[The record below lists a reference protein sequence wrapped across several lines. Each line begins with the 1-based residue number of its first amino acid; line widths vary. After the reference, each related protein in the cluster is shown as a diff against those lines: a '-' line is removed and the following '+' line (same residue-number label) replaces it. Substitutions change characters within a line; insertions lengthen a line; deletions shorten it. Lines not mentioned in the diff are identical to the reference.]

1 MASELVNEYSHDN
14 AHFSQD
20 DWSLMMGAPMSQFP
34 LMIPHP
40 MGQGVGYSA
49 GSTAPGGSEMGPIN
63 TFPAPSATNGAA
75 DWRESFESALQTL
88 ASPFAHQY
96 TNSKETVGA
105 WGGSNTLNTFPA
117 PVSQILEDDRP
128 QITHGLLP
136 RIRKRAR
143 KQNHC
148 CDPCRSAK
156 RACDLPP
163 RSAIQNHK
171 PLLTACTTC
180 KVRGVECTVTW
191 LASRQSSRQARKGPV
206 TRSCSPSE
214 DKLITDSQ
222 GILRNDAEASSVLGS
237 LASIAA
243 SEGDLARQAV
253 LREVCFQR
261 LYLYI
266 DIVDMPLAQCMSREC
281 MPPCYFLGITPLG
294 PLGESAYI
302 SHYLDPVRSRID
314 RFWNISVTSSGSEHA
329 APQIFLAASVLDALF
344 QLSMSTYSSRHE
356 SINEAYKWVAIAAAS
371 QFTVREEKLPGMGR
385 SHGRARDIAL
395 ATWQKAKQ
403 IVFENIAATRSFRLA
418 LCLLLFGTLFPPTMP
433 EGSNVLEDAAYA
445 TREGLQRLQMLCAEA
460 RAHCVHDPDMSR
472 HPPYRTSRVEA
483 ARKSHPV
490 QMLPSDV
497 RNDILELI
505 AAVEWLASMFHSA
518 AVVCSRRDTCTTP
531 CFVYCNRSSHWTIDI
546 MREQGATRQHK
557 QGFEDSIVARAQAD
571 THRVTAVW
579 SRPISD
585 DIVARAVS
593 QAGSVAILIWQ
604 TLAILTLTF
613 EQLRTDKVQYEELH
627 RYYSAMTNLIDVW
640 ESAWGQID
648 RSAAISLHQSRPNVL
663 RSVYFCS
670 TDVDLAI
677 LLFCELNC
685 QLESQLAEQISLS
698 STSSPARERLWNALK
713 EKSACRR
720 DQRRTSAMQI
730 SHLAMASQGMSS
742 PGFQG
747 KSGLKANVEDISAH
761 PVSKDSLASTFRTNQ
776 CV

>member
-1 MASELVNEYSHDN
+1 
-14 AHFSQD
+14 
-20 DWSLMMGAPMSQFP
+20 
-34 LMIPHP
+34 
-40 MGQGVGYSA
+40 
-49 GSTAPGGSEMGPIN
+49 MGPIN

-105 WGGSNTLNTFPA
+105 WGGSNTLNAFLA

-128 QITHGLLP
+128 QIPHGLLP
-136 RIRKRAR
+136 RIRSMQFA
-143 KQNHC
+143 
-148 CDPCRSAK
+148 AK
-156 RACDLPP
+156 GRHPE
-163 RSAIQNHK
+163 S
-171 PLLTACTTC
+171 
-180 KVRGVECTVTW
+180 
-191 LASRQSSRQARKGPV
+191 
-206 TRSCSPSE
+206 
-214 DKLITDSQ
+214 
-222 GILRNDAEASSVLGS
+222 
-237 LASIAA
+237 
-243 SEGDLARQAV
+243 QAV
-253 LREVCFQR
+253 VNSLHDVQ
-261 LYLYI
+261 

-281 MPPCYFLGITPLG
+281 MPPCYSLGITALG
-294 PLGESAYI
+294 PLGESAYT
-302 SHYLDPVRSRID
+302 SPYLDPVRSRID

-329 APQIFLAASVLDALF
+329 APQIFLAASLLGALF
-344 QLSMSTYSSRHE
+344 QLSMPTYSSRHE

-371 QFTVREEKLPGMGR
+371 QFTVREDNPPCMGR

-418 LCLLLFGTLFPPTMP
+418 LCLLLFGTLFPPMMP
-433 EGSNVLEDAAYA
+433 EGSSVLEDAAYT

-472 HPPYRTSRVEA
+472 HPSYRTSRVEA

-490 QMLPSDV
+490 QMLPTDV
-497 RNDILELI
+497 REYILELI

-531 CFVYCNRSSHWTIDI
+531 CFVYCNRSSYWTIDI
-546 MREQGATRQHK
+546 TREQGATRQHK
-557 QGFEDSIVARAQAD
+557 QGFEDYIIARAQAD
-571 THRVTAVW
+571 THRVTALW
-579 SRPISD
+579 SRPMSD

-604 TLAILTLTF
+604 TLAILILTF

-627 RYYSAMTNLIDVW
+627 RCYSAMTNLIDVW
-640 ESAWGQID
+640 RSAWGQID
-648 RSAAISLHQSRPNVL
+648 RSAAISLHRSRPNVL
-663 RSVYFCS
+663 RGVYFCY
-670 TDVDLAI
+670 TDVDFAI
-677 LLFCELNC
+677 LLFCELIC
-685 QLESQLAEQISLS
+685 QLGSQLAEQISSS

-713 EKSACRR
+713 EKSACHR

-761 PVSKDSLASTFRTNQ
+761 PYPTLVVQAHKLAAKALADEIQCSISKMDAKRIQS
-776 CV
+776 